1 MPRTGSFSKLDDK
14 IPDARKD
21 LARALRGL
29 MSVIGMSLRQTHE
42 ALVGRNQRCDAS
54 PSALSDLLNGHIHR
68 PRREVIRALYDLAE
82 AVARTNSDSM
92 PVTWKEL
99 EELWRKACEQPAPLC
114 VNCQEPVSPVPP
126 AQGDRQH
133 RQHQWPTALTLLNM
147 RQTRRAEDV
156 AGVLRHV
163 GVAGDSAEVARA
175 VAACRASGL
184 RSEADMILRY
194 AQTGRSGRQLAEI
207 AYEFL
212 RIDDNSMAQRV
223 LKMSLAR

>member
-1 MPRTGSFSKLDDK
+1 
-14 IPDARKD
+14 
-21 LARALRGL
+21 
-29 MSVIGMSLRQTHE
+29 
-42 ALVGRNQRCDAS
+42 
-54 PSALSDLLNGHIHR
+54 
-68 PRREVIRALYDLAE
+68 
-82 AVARTNSDSM
+82 
-92 PVTWKEL
+92 
-99 EELWRKACEQPAPLC
+99 
-114 VNCQEPVSPVPP
+114 
-126 AQGDRQH
+126 
-133 RQHQWPTALTLLNM
+133 M

-156 AGVLRHV
+156 AGILRHV
-163 GVAGDSAEVARA
+163 GVAGESAEVARA